1 MNKRDRKMSRPA
13 RRLALL
19 LFCGVILILSGFM
32 AGAAPAVSPD
42 PSPVRTEWAPDSYEI
57 HLMLKSDLVLG
68 EDHLLTQEILDAFQ
82 SDGSFKTFTLAYY
95 ETPEKDF
102 FREGWINRIRLKYE
116 EDDENSFK
124 LTYKKRYAVPGGD
137 LAAAAALAEKDGFD
151 LADKRWEKQIEW
163 GFSGMTL
170 SLSNDAELP
179 AGTLKTVAELDPA
192 EAFAAMKGSMPEMEQ
207 NWKAEHWGLD
217 TFASAKPAGPVSFIR
232 YKGKLADRKVDV
244 EVWEFTDVRDGSTH
258 YLTELSF
265 EADTY
270 EEADVGRRMIMYK
283 LLTLGILQNSDSLKT
298 QQILDACL
306 AAS

>member
-1 MNKRDRKMSRPA
+1 MNRRDRKMSRPA

-32 AGAAPAVSPD
+32 AGAAPAASPD
-42 PSPVRTEWAPDSYEI
+42 PAKTEWAPDSYEI

-68 EDHLLTQEILDAFQ
+68 EDHLLTQETLDAFQ

-102 FREGWINRIRLKYE
+102 SREGWINRIRLKYE

-124 LTYKKRYAVPGGD
+124 LTYKKRYSVPGGD

-151 LADKRWEKQIEW
+151 LADKSWEKQIEW

-170 SLSNDAELP
+170 SLSTDAELP

-192 EAFAAMKGSMPEMEQ
+192 EAFAAMKGSMPVEEQ

-306 AAS
+306 AGS